1 LAGHWGSVVIA
12 DGDKASRSRVRE
24 ALGPAGFETVEVA
37 TGREALAAGRGEGV
51 SVLLLEVDLPDM
63 SGYEVCRSL
72 RDEGYDLP
80 IFFVAG
86 THSDEHNRVAGLLL
100 GADDFIVKPF
110 ERMELVARV
119 RRVAERRGLRPQ
131 PEGNGNGKPS
141 LTPRESEVLGL
152 LARGSSQRAIA
163 NQLSISPKTV
173 ATHIQHLLGKLDAH
187 SRAELVARAY
197 LIGLVASAVTEGI

>member
-1 LAGHWGSVVIA
+1 LAENWGSVVVA

-37 TGREALAAGRGEGV
+37 TGREALAAGRGGSV

-72 RDEGYDLP
+72 RDEGHDLP
-80 IFFVAG
+80 IFFLAG

-119 RRVAERRGLRPQ
+119 RRVAERRGARPQ
-131 PEGNGNGKPS
+131 AEGNGNGKPI
-141 LTPRESEVLGL
+141 LTPRETEILGL

-163 NQLSISPKTV
+163 NELSISPKTV

-197 LIGLVASAVTEGI
+197 LIGLVASTLTEAI

>member
-1 LAGHWGSVVIA
+1 MGGMWGSVVVA
-12 DGDKASRSRVRE
+12 DGDGASRSRVRE
-24 ALGPAGFETVEVA
+24 ALGPAGFDTVEVS

-63 SGYEVCRSL
+63 SGYEVCRAL
-72 RDEGYDLP
+72 RDEGRDLP

-119 RRVAERRGLRPQ
+119 RRVSERQGLRPRAD
-131 PEGNGNGKPS
+131 GNGNGKPS
-141 LTPRESEVLGL
+141 LTPRESEVLAL

-163 NQLSISPKTV
+163 NELSISPKTV

-197 LIGLVASAVTEGI
+197 LIGLVASAVTEAV